1 MLAAAFQEV
10 LHSFSGA
17 GNCGA
22 AASGASG
29 SGAAVSGAGRGT
41 NAVDLVIYSLMQFM
55 SMASGGKIAK
65 Q

>member
-10 LHSFSGA
+10 LSSFCGA

-22 AASGASG
+22 AA

-55 SMASGGKIAK
+55 SIASGGTVAK